1 MSDVKKASTALLS
14 WEVTK
19 PHTNNKPDRPMPRI
33 VFAFPVL
40 ERHLNAADRTP
51 QVYRPVACGH
61 CGCSGVWCHGR
72 YHRKA
77 DRSAA
82 GDLNPVPVLRFRCR
96 ACSRTCSRLPLCIA
110 PHRWY
115 NWALQQ
121 QVLLLLFAGCSQ
133 RPVPARSSR
142 LVGIRYGAGGN
153 ASANAVSPSNSI
165 CVAVSANSGAQ
176 SRLLNSGCAVCSAC
190 RCVRRWPGS
199 MATVFASRDQRLLNG
214 CATA

>member
-19 PHTNNKPDRPMPRI
+19 PHTNNKPDRPMHRI

-40 ERHLNAADRTP
+40 EQHLNAVDRTP

-133 RPVPARSSR
+133 RR
-142 LVGIRYGAGGN
+142 
-153 ASANAVSPSNSI
+153 ASAIFVL
-165 CVAVSANSGAQ
+165 G
-176 SRLLNSGCAVCSAC
+176 RHT
-190 RCVRRWPGS
+190 VRRWW
-199 MATVFASRDQRLLNG
+199 QRLGECSLTFEFYLRSRFVELG
-214 CATA
+214 RSVDIAEFWLRCLQRMPLCEAMAWLDGDGVCVP